1 MHALHIEPTLFLDD
15 SDLSEEDSYSLWQ
28 SSFSAEKHTEEIAAL
43 LDRYPE
49 LRSQMDAL
57 VPERVSYKDFW
68 SRYLYRKSKIDSAER
83 KRKQLFENKVEENDF
98 DWDEED
104 ESDVNEEETEDVPT
118 RQGKASME
126 TVTPG
131 AASVE
136 LVEPAPRNSRSSES
150 STSFDIVSQS
160 SAIPPQSLDKV
171 PLSSRYVC

>member
-1 MHALHIEPTLFLDD
+1 MREI
-15 SDLSEEDSYSLWQ
+15 
-28 SSFSAEKHTEEIAAL
+28 AEKHTEEIATL

-83 KRKQLFENKVEENDF
+83 KRKQLFENKVEDNDF
-98 DWDEED
+98 DWDEEE
-104 ESDVNEEETEDVPT
+104 ESDGNENESAELPT
-118 RQGKASME
+118 RQGKTSME
-126 TVTPG
+126 TVTVG

-136 LVEPAPRNSRSSES
+136 QAEAIPRNSRSSES

-160 SAIPPQSLDKV
+160 SAIPPQSVEKV
-171 PLSSRYVC
+171 PPSHN